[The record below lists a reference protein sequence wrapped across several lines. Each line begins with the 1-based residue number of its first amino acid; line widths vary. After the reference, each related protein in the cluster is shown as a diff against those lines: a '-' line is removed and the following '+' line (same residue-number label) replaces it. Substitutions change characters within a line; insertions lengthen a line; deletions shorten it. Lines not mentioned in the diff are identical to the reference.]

1 MLKKHVRCCRNIK
14 NRKSEKAIGFSEVV
28 EILLRVDVGA
38 RQEEERGG
46 VGKWRAI
53 MTGYQEKGDEQGR
66 FCLQIEQIPPL
77 DEILQ

>member
-38 RQEEERGG
+38 RLHYGEKVGAKEEAMG
-46 VGKWRAI
+46 
-53 MTGYQEKGDEQGR
+53 TDHNT
-66 FCLQIEQIPPL
+66 
-77 DEILQ
+77 